1 MALAVLRTLT
11 LLGSMLDILD
21 ILGNY
26 GTWAMELSS
35 FYAYSQSTSDWS

>member
-21 ILGNY
+21 ILGND
-26 GTWAMELSS
+26 GTWTMELSS
-35 FYAYSQSTSDWS
+35 FCAYSQSTSDWS

>member
-11 LLGSMLDILD
+11 LLGSMRDILD
-21 ILGNY
+21 ILSND